1 MQAFR
6 TVGAT
11 PAARN
16 ASHPSGSYPRPSHK
30 KKHTPATIIMKA
42 ETSELMQCEIL
53 GLLYNL
59 YADSELSLNLV
70 PQEIYDQQSAFYP
83 TVERTYGVPLDTR
96 NSYTKTDWEMFVAA
110 IASQETRDMFHS
122 DIAKWINESPT
133 NRALTDLYE
142 TETGK

>member
-1 MQAFR
+1 
-6 TVGAT
+6 
-11 PAARN
+11 
-16 ASHPSGSYPRPSHK
+16 
-30 KKHTPATIIMKA
+30 MKA